1 MKNITQILEDEHQT
15 ILKVIDAVLEE
26 CREIEN
32 GKALKVEFFEKTVDF
47 IKNFADKFHHAKE
60 EEILFKTMLE
70 SIEQLH
76 CNPIPVMLNE
86 HDEGREYVK
95 GMEEGISEG
104 NTEKLIDN
112 ARGYCILLRNH
123 IYKEDNV
130 LYPMAE
136 GALTDEQKDMVNKKY
151 LEVERILKAEMD
163 IDALKF
169 IK

>member
-1 MKNITQILEDEHQT
+1 
-15 ILKVIDAVLEE
+15 
-26 CREIEN
+26 
-32 GKALKVEFFEKTVDF
+32 
-47 IKNFADKFHHAKE
+47 
-60 EEILFKTMLE
+60 
-70 SIEQLH
+70 
-76 CNPIPVMLNE
+76 MLNE